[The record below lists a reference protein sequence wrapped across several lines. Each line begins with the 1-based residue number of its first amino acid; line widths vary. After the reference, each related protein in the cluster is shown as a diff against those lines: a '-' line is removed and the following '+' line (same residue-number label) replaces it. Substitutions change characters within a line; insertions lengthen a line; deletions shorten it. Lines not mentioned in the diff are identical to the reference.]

1 MTVPPAEQPAEL
13 SAQSPADRSDP
24 RPVAL
29 VTGASSGIG
38 EASARGLARA
48 GFEVVVAARR
58 ADRLDA
64 LAGEI
69 GGRAL
74 PFDVTDPDGVAVAL
88 GGLERL
94 DLVVHSAGGALG
106 LEPVVDADLDVWRQM
121 FDSNVLGVARVT
133 QAVVG
138 LLRASDRGHIVI
150 IGSVAGQE
158 VYPGG
163 GGYTAAK
170 HAANSLA
177 RTLRWELSAEGIRVT
192 EIAPGMVRTEFSV
205 VRFGG
210 DQERADKV
218 YEGLTPLSA
227 EDVADAVVFAA
238 TRPVHVDIEFVQLKP
253 VAQVTTT
260 VAHRRPS

>member
-1 MTVPPAEQPAEL
+1 MTPPASGPG
-13 SAQSPADRSDP
+13 P

-38 EASARGLARA
+38 EASARGLAAA
-48 GFEVVVAARR
+48 GFEVLVAARR
-58 ADRLDA
+58 ADRLEA
-64 LAGEI
+64 LAAEI

-74 PFDVTDPDGVAVAL
+74 PMDVTDPASVVAAA
-88 GGLERL
+88 ENIDRL
-94 DLVVHSAGGALG
+94 DVVVHSAGGALG
-106 LEPVVDADLDVWRQM
+106 LEPVVEADLDLWRRM

-133 QAVVG
+133 QAVIG
-138 LLRASDRGHIVI
+138 LLRASGRGHVVL
-150 IGSVAGQE
+150 IGSVAGKE

-192 EIAPGMVRTEFSV
+192 EIAPGMVRTEFSL

-210 DQERADKV
+210 DEQHADRV

-227 EDVADAVVFAA
+227 EDVAEAVVFAV
-238 TRPVHVDIEFVQLKP
+238 TRPPHVDVEFLQIKP

-260 VAHRRPS
+260 VANRVTP